1 MFSKLRILLLALMG
15 EAVKLVCRMGILC
28 PRQGVNKTE
37 ERKQKVIVSLTSYGR
52 RVEDV
57 VHYTIISLLRQTY
70 KPDEIVLW
78 LDHDHWND
86 QNLPASI
93 VRLKP
98 YGLTVRYCKDIRSYT
113 KLIPALHAYPDSL
126 IITCDDDIYY
136 GSNMVERLISAYQQ
150 DPSRIYTHRAHTV
163 GFDPQGGLQPY
174 NDWKK
179 EVSATSSRVFP
190 TGVGG
195 CLYSLQ
201 LLHEDID
208 REDLFMSLAPMA
220 DDVWFYFMEL
230 LKGTSRCVLPYER
243 FTLIPLDTF
252 YQFLHKDSNLS
263 NTNCKESQND
273 VQIRNVMNHYG
284 LSDRDLME

>member
-1 MFSKLRILLLALMG
+1 MHKLRTLLLALMG
-15 EAVKLVCRMGILC
+15 EAVKLVCRMGILR

-86 QNLPASI
+86 QNLPDSI

-98 YGLTVRYCKDIRSYT
+98 YGLTVRYCKDTKSYK
-113 KLIPALHAYPDSL
+113 KLIPTLNAYPESI

-136 GSNMVERLISAYQQ
+136 RSNMVERLVKAYEKN
-150 DPSRIYTHRAHTV
+150 PTRIYTHRAHLV
-163 GFDPQGGLQPY
+163 SFNSQGKLLPY

-179 EVSATSSRVFP
+179 EISATSIRVFP
-190 TGVGG
+190 TGDGG
-195 CLYSLQ
+195 CLYSPH
-201 LLHEDID
+201 LLHEDISK
-208 REDLFMSLAPMA
+208 EDLFMSLAPKA

-230 LKGTSRCVLPYER
+230 LKGTPRCALPYKGYI
-243 FTLIPLDTF
+243 FIPLDVF

>member
-1 MFSKLRILLLALMG
+1 MFSKLKTLLLALMG
-15 EAVKLVCRMGILC
+15 EAVKLVCRMGILH

-57 VHYTIISLLRQTY
+57 VYYTIISLLRQTY

-98 YGLTVRYCKDIRSYT
+98 YGLTVRYCKDVRSYT
-113 KLIPALHAYPDSL
+113 KLIPSLYAYPEGL
-126 IITCDDDIYY
+126 IITCDDDIFYQK
-136 GSNMVERLISAYQQ
+136 NLVKRLVTSFRAKPDGIH
-150 DPSRIYTHRAHTV
+150 TLRAHRV
-163 GFDPQGGLQPY
+163 SFDRQGKLLPY
-174 NDWKK
+174 NDW
-179 EVSATSSRVFP
+179 EDNISNASYRVFP

-195 CLYSLQ
+195 CIYSSR
-201 LLHEDID
+201 LLHKDVF
-208 REDLFMSLAPMA
+208 REDLYMSLAPMA
-220 DDVWFYFMEL
+220 DDVWFYFMEIL
-230 LKGTSRCVLPYER
+230 KQTPRYVLPHKGTD
-243 FTLIPLDTF
+243 IPLDVF

-273 VQIRNVMNHYG
+273 VQICNVMNHYG
-284 LSDRDLME
+284 LTDRDLME